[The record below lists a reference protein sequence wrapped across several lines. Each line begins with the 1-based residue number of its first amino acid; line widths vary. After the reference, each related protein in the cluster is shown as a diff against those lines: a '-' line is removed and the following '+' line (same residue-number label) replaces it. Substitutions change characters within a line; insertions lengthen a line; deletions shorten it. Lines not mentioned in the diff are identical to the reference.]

1 MKLLKSILFLALLVS
16 FNLSG
21 QTREKGPWW
30 PHPIWGAGDQS
41 GGSNWITSEKVLS
54 ALQYAKTGKVYELG
68 RLYEQGMPLSGER
81 TYAFHIPSFPTHGP
95 VGEEKVVFMDE
106 YIATEIGQVGTQFDG
121 LGHPGRQLTM
131 ADGSVTEVFYNGFN
145 TSEMKN
151 GYGLLKL
158 GIEHIKPIITKGILI
173 DIVNYKGMDA
183 VPDAYEV
190 TLADVKATLQ
200 KQRIAENSIQ
210 PGDALLFNFGW
221 WRHWPND
228 FVMDGTRRPR
238 VSMEVVQW
246 LIDKKPSMVGS
257 DVIMDGEIFRVHTEL
272 TMKNGIFNLEFMNFE
287 KLAADK
293 AYEFLFIFTPVKFKG
308 ATGSPGSPIA
318 IR

>member
-1 MKLLKSILFLALLVS
+1 MKEFKYILVLSLFICFSVS
-16 FNLSG
+16 S
-21 QTREKGPWW
+21 QTREQGPWW
-30 PHPIWGAGDQS
+30 PHPIWGAADQK
-41 GGSNWITSEKVLS
+41 GASNWITNEKVLS
-54 ALQYAKTGKVYELG
+54 AFQYVKTGEVYELG

-95 VGEEKVVFMDE
+95 VGEEKVVFNDE

-121 LGHPGRQLTM
+121 LGHPGKQITM
-131 ADGSVTEVFYNGFN
+131 ADGSVTEVFYNGYS
-145 TSEMKN
+145 TADMKN
-151 GYGLLKL
+151 AYGLLKL
-158 GIEHIKPIITKGILI
+158 GIEHVKPIITKGLLI
-173 DIVNYKGMDA
+173 DITGYKNLEA
-183 VPDAYEV
+183 VPDAYEI
-190 TLADVKATLQ
+190 TIADVLGALA
-200 KQRIAENSIQ
+200 KQGISENSLL

-221 WRHWPND
+221 WRHWPED
-228 FVMDGTRRPR
+228 FVMDGKRRPR
-238 VSMEVVQW
+238 VNMDVVNW
-246 LIDKKPSMVGS
+246 IIDKKPSMVGS
-257 DVIMDGEIFRVHTEL
+257 DLIMDGEIFNVHTEL